1 MIARMRFRWHRLAP
15 VARRSRAL
23 PTALVTWRDGVH
35 ITGTPIWCDA
45 RRRRDICFI
54 SSAERVGRT
63 GHGQLIASP
72 VTLAL
77 LGAKLGGHLAVPLRQ
92 RFTLGTLRLELISSG
107 RGLGAAALHVDI
119 AGRTVLYAGAVRTTA
134 GGFAE
139 PAEVRSCDAVV
150 VAAPFGEVHH
160 EFPTVEDT
168 TAQVV
173 DWCQAHLGAGQVPV
187 LAVDSVLD
195 AIEVAARI
203 VASGL
208 TVAGTRS
215 VRETITRLGELSALP
230 AVKSIGREPTIV
242 VALDGEKAK
251 LPPGQV
257 ARTALVSGRALDLH
271 RQRPGFDAAFAWP
284 FVAGRTQLLSWI
296 EQSKA
301 RDVFVTG
308 EAAEAIV
315 AAVGPR
321 ARVLGPPRQMAL
333 FGS

>member
-1 MIARMRFRWHRLAP
+1 M
-15 VARRSRAL
+15 
-23 PTALVTWRDGVH
+23 
-35 ITGTPIWCDA
+35 
-45 RRRRDICFI
+45 

-77 LGAKLGGHLAVPLRQ
+77 LGAKGGGHLAVPLRQ

-139 PAEVRSCDAVV
+139 PAEVRACDAVV
-150 VAAPFGEVHH
+150 IAAPYGEPHH
-160 EFPTVEDT
+160 EFPSVDDA
-168 TAQVV
+168 TAQVIE
-173 DWCQAHLGAGQVPV
+173 WCQAHLGAGQVPV
-187 LAVDSVLD
+187 LCVDSVLD
-195 AIEVAARI
+195 ALEVAARV
-203 VASGL
+203 VAAGL

-215 VRETITRLGELSALP
+215 VREAIARIGELSALP
-230 AVKSIGREPTIV
+230 VVRGIGKEPTIV

-284 FVAGRTQLLSWI
+284 FIAGRTQLLGWI
-296 EQSKA
+296 EQARA

-308 EAAEAIV
+308 EAADAIV
-315 AAVGPR
+315 AELGPR
-321 ARVLGPPRQMAL
+321 ARVIGPPRQMAL
-333 FGS
+333 FAT